1 MIERLVAV
9 VVPEGVH
16 TMPSVDVN
24 TWVPPNTT
32 NLPRAAPDSG
42 GVAVGLRS
50 IQTAP
55 SVELRILPARCAV
68 DVFVYV
74 PTAAK
79 RPAPCATPDK
89 LATGRTSGRVQ
100 VTPSDDVAM
109 APIPEVT

>member
-24 TWVPPNTT
+24 TLVPPTTT
-32 NLPRAAPDSG
+32 NLPLPKATPDSG

-100 VTPSDDVAM
+100 VTPSDDV
-109 APIPEVT
+109 